1 MEPDDVTVHREGDRM
16 LDADLEPAIKPED
29 ADEYSEWDLEPT
41 FEKWR
46 RGRTWS

>member
-1 MEPDDVTVHREGDRM
+1 MVADDFDVHREGDRA
-16 LDADLEPAIKPED
+16 LDVELDVPD
-29 ADEYSEWDLEPT
+29 DYSEWDAEPT